1 VRESPCE
8 QQSDPKGHHIMG
20 NHDTH
25 NELNGPDW
33 DGEIPLQAT
42 TVEQAPALV
51 AAYRDA
57 VAMAEVLGEAMTRA
71 GLADPAV
78 TLVPSLRADGTP
90 VVMLTLTAGAVRRI
104 DALLASG
111 TPPPGWTD
119 AA

>member
-1 VRESPCE
+1 
-8 QQSDPKGHHIMG
+8 M
-20 NHDTH
+20 HD
-25 NELNGPDW
+25 EMNGPEW
-33 DGEIPLQAT
+33 DGEIPFQAT
-42 TVEQAPALV
+42 TVEQVPALV

-57 VAMAEVLGEAMTRA
+57 VAMAAALGTAMTRA

-90 VVMLTLTAGAVRRI
+90 VVVLTLSAGAVRRI